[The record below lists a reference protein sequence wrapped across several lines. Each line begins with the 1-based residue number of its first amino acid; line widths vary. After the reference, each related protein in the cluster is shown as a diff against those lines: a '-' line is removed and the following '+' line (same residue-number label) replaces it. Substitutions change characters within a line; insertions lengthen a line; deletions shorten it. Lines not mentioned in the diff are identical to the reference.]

1 MHDLLS
7 FVKENDEMI
16 QEMYRLTIIGII
28 KAKVIYR
35 IEKYII
41 YIDILVWGGYIEYR
55 DERRQ
60 RGEEKK
66 TNDIYA
72 NCLDQF
78 GVLDI
83 TIRKRQQRIYIPC
96 DSSGA
101 SKQL

>member
-1 MHDLLS
+1 MQDLLS
-7 FVKENDEMI
+7 LVKENDEMI

-60 RGEEKK
+60 RDEEKK
-66 TNDIYA
+66 TNGIYA
-72 NCLDQF
+72 DCLDQF

-83 TIRKRQQRIYIPC
+83 TIRKRQQMIYIPC

-101 SKQL
+101 NKQL

>member
-1 MHDLLS
+1 MVQEKFNVRPTGFFPDLTNTVFLC
-7 FVKENDEMI
+7 
-16 QEMYRLTIIGII
+16 
-28 KAKVIYR
+28 
-35 IEKYII
+35 II

-60 RGEEKK
+60 RDEEKK

-101 SKQL
+101 NKQL

>member
-1 MHDLLS
+1 M
-7 FVKENDEMI
+7 NIEM
-16 QEMYRLTIIGII
+16 
-28 KAKVIYR
+28 
-35 IEKYII
+35 
-41 YIDILVWGGYIEYR
+41 
-55 DERRQ
+55 
-60 RGEEKK
+60 RGDSVVRKKK

-96 DSSGA
+96 DSTCDSSGA